1 MEAVEAYRQVPIDG
15 YYINTTEY
23 RNIAKK
29 YRAIYQIVYQNFH
42 LNSIKEFQ
50 AITQE
55 QAQQFDQI
63 RKANMEDMME
73 SASISDN
80 MKAYWQKC
88 FDKSPKALLY
98 EYIDGYSYFTFII
111 FYSAISAGAA
121 IAIMF
126 SSIFSNEYASGADS
140 LILSSKHG
148 RGLVIGAKLFT
159 MFVVSTILIFLL
171 IAINYVEAMIIWGG
185 GGANANITLLG
196 NIFPYSLTVGQSVLL
211 YLICVV
217 MACLLFAAITAMLSA
232 IIKAPF
238 NTIVIMSVFLIA
250 PMFIN
255 VPSGAPIWAL
265 NLENLLPTN
274 MMAFWGALYEYQYEI
289 FGLVIPPY
297 IFLPIFSVIVSV
309 VCSYAAYLGFKKHQS
324 D

>member
-121 IAIMF
+121 
-126 SSIFSNEYASGADS
+126 GACYRRKTFYYVCRLNDIDIS
-140 LILSSKHG
+140 AYRH
-148 RGLVIGAKLFT
+148 KLCG
-159 MFVVSTILIFLL
+159 SDD
-171 IAINYVEAMIIWGG
+171 
-185 GGANANITLLG
+185 
-196 NIFPYSLTVGQSVLL
+196 
-211 YLICVV
+211 
-217 MACLLFAAITAMLSA
+217 
-232 IIKAPF
+232 
-238 NTIVIMSVFLIA
+238 
-250 PMFIN
+250 
-255 VPSGAPIWAL
+255 
-265 NLENLLPTN
+265 
-274 MMAFWGALYEYQYEI
+274 
-289 FGLVIPPY
+289 
-297 IFLPIFSVIVSV
+297 
-309 VCSYAAYLGFKKHQS
+309 YLGRRRCER
-324 D
+324 